1 MNNLVHGFIELF
13 FVTRLDPFFMER
25 TMKILSA
32 CFCGILGFGSLANAA
47 VPNERP
53 LTLAQAPKAPEAKEH
68 EEHGPHGGELVELGK
83 EDYHLEV
90 VHDDKTG
97 TIVMYLLDSTAK
109 KSVPISSKE
118 IVVNVKADGRG
129 KQYKIPATPQQ
140 GDPQDTASVF
150 SVKSKELI
158 ESIEKKGSDATVV
171 IDIAGKQ
178 FRGKLHNDHDHEHEK
193 K

>member
-1 MNNLVHGFIELF
+1 
-13 FVTRLDPFFMER
+13 
-25 TMKILSA
+25 MKILSA
-32 CFCGILGFGSLANAA
+32 CFCGILGFGTLASAA

-53 LTLAQAPKAPEAKEH
+53 LTLAQAPKASEAKEH

-140 GDPQDTASVF
+140 GDPKDTASVF
-150 SVKSKELI
+150 SVKSTELI